1 MKVLD
6 LGCSKGHVFEG
17 WFGSETD
24 YQQQRDTGRLTCPV
38 CGDAGVAKRLSAP
51 RLNLGATQPRTAA
64 PNMTVPQR
72 PPAEAASAGLPAELQ
87 AVWWQ
92 AMRTI
97 AARTE
102 DVGDRF
108 AEEARRIHRGDTPA
122 RDIRGR
128 ATLEQ
133 AQDLLE
139 EGVELLPLPDL
150 DLFKTTLQ

>member
-1 MKVLD
+1 
-6 LGCSKGHVFEG
+6 
-17 WFGSETD
+17 
-24 YQQQRDTGRLTCPV
+24 
-38 CGDAGVAKRLSAP
+38 
-51 RLNLGATQPRTAA
+51 
-64 PNMTVPQR
+64 MTVPQR